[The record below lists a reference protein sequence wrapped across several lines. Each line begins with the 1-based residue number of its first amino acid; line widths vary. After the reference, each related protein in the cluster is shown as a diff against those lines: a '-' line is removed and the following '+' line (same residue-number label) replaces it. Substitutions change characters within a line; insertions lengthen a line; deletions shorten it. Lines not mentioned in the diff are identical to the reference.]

1 VDLIDYRRA
10 TWASVGMLWKPFDPD
25 PETTITRM
33 FPQAGPFVDQM
44 CDQKET
50 VESAAL
56 QIVTNVLVGYIHH
69 GMPVEQRRAVL
80 LELHRL
86 TKLGLEQAEGYP
98 ALPFVAHTVAGWF
111 VVQDWA
117 GNGKITSAQ
126 PFLQDIIG
134 ALAASLQSPPS
145 T

>member
-1 VDLIDYRRA
+1 MGNITMMSFGEIGGRSRDVDLMDYRRA
-10 TWASVGMLWKPFDPD
+10 TWASVGMLWKQFEPD

-44 CDQKET
+44 HD
-50 VESAAL
+50 
-56 QIVTNVLVGYIHH
+56 IHH

-80 LELHRL
+80 LELHKL
-86 TKLGLEQAEGYP
+86 TKLGFEQAEGFV

-117 GNGKITSAQ
+117 GSGKIQSAH
-126 PFLQDIIG
+126 PFLQDIIA
-134 ALAASLQSPPS
+134 ALAESLRS